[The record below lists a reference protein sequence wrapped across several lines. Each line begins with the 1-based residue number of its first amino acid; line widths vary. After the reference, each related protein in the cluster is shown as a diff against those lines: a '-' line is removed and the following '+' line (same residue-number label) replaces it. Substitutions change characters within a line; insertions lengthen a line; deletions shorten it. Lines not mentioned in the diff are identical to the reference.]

1 MAGLEKPP
9 FGCGQC
15 DELAGCRFART
26 AESGPDGGGRA
37 ELRGRDLVLPA
48 TAVFLL
54 PLVAA
59 MGGAYLTGRWWA
71 GASFASGGWWQA
83 GGAMGGLI
91 LGAGLARLL
100 LMRLRGRRTS
110 TGGATG
116 HDR

>member
-1 MAGLEKPP
+1 MAGLERPA
-9 FGCGQC
+9 FGCCQC
-15 DELAGCRFART
+15 DELARCRFAQT
-26 AESGPDGGGRA
+26 AEAGPDGGGR
-37 ELRGRDLVLPA
+37 EQPRGRHLVLPA

-59 MGGAYLTGRWWA
+59 VGGAYLTGRWWA
-71 GASFASGGWWQA
+71 GASFASRGWWQA
-83 GGAMGGLI
+83 GGAVGGLI

-110 TGGATG
+110 TDGGTG